1 VDAPVVDRPPRWAEW
16 LLRAIL
22 EPRDRDTIPGDL
34 LEEYREVIVP
44 TRGRFRANL
53 WYLRQ
58 ALSLSNGVTF
68 GLALGLAFGVW
79 NLVVTSLMPLVDD
92 SPLAL
97 AGFYGP
103 MFQMWGLAGWMAARR
118 TGRLAAAVKAG
129 ATVAFVTFVVF
140 NATVIL
146 RVNLFLEIIKHRD
159 DWRNMVANF
168 PASGFDSFRAYV
180 NYVYIT
186 GLPFWIL
193 VATII
198 GTGCGAIGGL
208 VAALTP
214 QRGRRIQA

>member
-16 LLRAIL
+16 FLRAIL

-44 TRGRFRANL
+44 TRGRMRAKL

-58 ALSLSNGVTF
+58 TLSLINGVRF
-68 GLALGLAFGVW
+68 GFALGLAFGVW

-103 MFQMWGLAGWMAARR
+103 MFLMWGLAGWMAGRR
-118 TGRLAAAVKAG
+118 TGHLAAAVKAG

-140 NATVIL
+140 DAAMIV

-159 DWRNMVANF
+159 DWQNMVANF
-168 PASGFDSFRAYV
+168 PASGFATFRAYV

-186 GLPFWIL
+186 GSPLTIL
-193 VATII
+193 IGTVI
-198 GTGCGAIGGL
+198 GTGCGLIGGL
-208 VAALTP
+208 AASLTP
-214 QRGRRIQA
+214 QRRRRIQA

>member
-1 VDAPVVDRPPRWAEW
+1 VNGPVVDRPPRWAEW
-16 LLRAIL
+16 LLRAML
-22 EPRDRDTIPGDL
+22 EPRDRDTISGDL

-44 TRGRFRANL
+44 RRGRLRANL
-53 WYLRQ
+53 WYVRQ
-58 ALSLSNGVTF
+58 ALSLVNGVTL
-68 GLALGLAFGVW
+68 GLALGLVFSVW

-118 TGRLAAAVKAG
+118 TGHLAAAVKTG

-140 NATVIL
+140 DAALIL

-159 DWRNMVANF
+159 DWQNMVASF
-168 PASGFDSFRAYV
+168 PASGFASFRGYV

-186 GLPFWIL
+186 GSPLTIL
-193 VATII
+193 IGTVI
-198 GTGCGAIGGL
+198 GTGCGLIGGL
-208 VAALTP
+208 VAALAP